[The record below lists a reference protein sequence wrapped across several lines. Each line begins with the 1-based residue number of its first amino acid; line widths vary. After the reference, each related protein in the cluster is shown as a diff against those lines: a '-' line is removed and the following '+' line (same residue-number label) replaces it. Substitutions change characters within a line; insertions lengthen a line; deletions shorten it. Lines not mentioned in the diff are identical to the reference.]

1 VVWHPG
7 VEDYVRKIEE
17 EGTVPNIAVARVIFD
32 SLVK

>member
-7 VEDYVRKIEE
+7 FEDYVRRIEE
-17 EGTVPNIAVARVIFD
+17 EGTVPNIAVAGMIFD